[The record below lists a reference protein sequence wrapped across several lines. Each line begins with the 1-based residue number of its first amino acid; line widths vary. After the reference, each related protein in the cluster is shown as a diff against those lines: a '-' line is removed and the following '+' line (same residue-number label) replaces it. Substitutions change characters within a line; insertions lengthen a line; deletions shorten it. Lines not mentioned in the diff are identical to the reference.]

1 MRHRSPHHGFTLI
14 ELMVTV
20 SLIAILLAIAGPG
33 FKSSLGSGRLSS
45 TANELTAAIQLAR
58 MEAMRFNQRVVIC
71 RSTNSSTCAT
81 SSANWTGWIVF
92 IDADADGARGGTETL
107 LRTGTVSGSLV
118 IKPSSNISGNTD
130 RIIFRP
136 DGLARAADGVALLTG
151 TLAACVASTSPAD
164 NVREVNIAFGG
175 RTTVRKKNGAGT
187 CTTPTDT

>member
-1 MRHRSPHHGFTLI
+1 MRHKFPHHGFTLI

-20 SLIAILLAIAGPG
+20 SLIAILAAIAGPS
-33 FKSSLGSGRLSS
+33 FKSSLGSNRLSS
-45 TANELTAAIQLAR
+45 TANELTAAVQLAR
-58 MEAMRFNQRVVIC
+58 MEAMRFNQRVVLC
-71 RSTNSSTCAT
+71 RSTDSSTCAA

-92 IDADADGARGGTETL
+92 IDADANGTRGGSETL
-107 LRTGTVSGSLV
+107 LRTGTVGSSLLV
-118 IKPSSNISGNTD
+118 KPSSNISTNTD

-136 DGLARAADGVALLTG
+136 DGLARASDGVTLLTG

-175 RTTVRKKNGAGT
+175 RTTVRKKNASGA